1 MELMNQLEQ
10 MFFDNGME
18 KGLEQGRKEGAVA
31 LLEQQLTHRFGQLPQ
46 TVRNKLAK
54 AGMDQLT
61 AWAVALPAAQSLKQL
76 FK

>member
-31 LLEQQLTHRFGQLPQ
+31 LLEQQLAHRFGQLPQ

-54 AGMDQLT
+54 ASVDQLT

>member
-1 MELMNQLEQ
+1 
-10 MFFDNGME
+10 MFLPFIS
-18 KGLEQGRKEGAVA
+18 
-31 LLEQQLTHRFGQLPQ
+31 QLPQ

-54 AGMDQLT
+54 ASVDQLT